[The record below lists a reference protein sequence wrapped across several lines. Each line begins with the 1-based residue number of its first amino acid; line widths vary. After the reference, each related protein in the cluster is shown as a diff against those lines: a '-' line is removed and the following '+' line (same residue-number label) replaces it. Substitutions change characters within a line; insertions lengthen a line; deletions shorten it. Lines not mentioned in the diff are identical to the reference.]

1 MALDF
6 GIAKGDGGPI
16 ATVPEPVKKII
27 TENSHTVRYCSFS
40 AADYSALQILPRI
53 ESFEEYDVF
62 AGSGW
67 GAMLAAI
74 AATGRVTPHELE
86 EHVGTDG
93 EYIARSGVTKLAR
106 ELAWV
111 ISRGFVGSPT
121 RLSFGL
127 LDNWIR
133 ELIPDAED
141 LLLEDFRADVF
152 FQAVD
157 AKPGGQ
163 SYIVDKKTCGDWS
176 LLRLCRLVMASM
188 ADYRPLEENTP
199 ISGDM
204 REGIFWNFPS
214 VGVVDPSLKFFQIH
228 KPNRRLVI
236 RFKIFLSVPR
246 IPELRDGLITDHTQ
260 TVPFVLA
267 LDIGRRET
275 SIMMLEALSGLI
287 PADRFDLTI
296 FEPVLWNMRPTR
308 SHIFYMLKRKDNTVT
323 LEELKKKCP

>member
-6 GIAKGDGGPI
+6 GISKGEGPI
-16 ATVPEPVKKII
+16 AKPATVLKTV

-53 ESFEEYDVF
+53 KSFEDIDVF
-62 AGSGW
+62 SGSGW
-67 GAMLAAI
+67 GAMLASI
-74 AATGRVTPHELE
+74 AATGRVTPERLLNHA
-86 EHVGTDG
+86 GSDG
-93 EYIARSGVTKLAR
+93 EYLAKSGVTKVAR

-111 ISRGFVGSPT
+111 ITRGLVGSAT

-127 LDNWIR
+127 LDGWIR
-133 ELIPDAED
+133 ALIPDAGD
-141 LLLEDFRADVF
+141 LLLEDFKADVF

-157 AKPGGQ
+157 ARPGGQ
-163 SYIVDKKTCGDWS
+163 SYIVNKQTCGDWS

-199 ISGDM
+199 ISDDM

-236 RFKIFLSVPR
+236 KFKIFLAVPR
-246 IPELRDGLITDHTQ
+246 IPELRDGMITDHTK
-260 TVPFVLA
+260 TIPFVLA

-275 SIMMLEALSGLI
+275 SVMMLEALSVLI
-287 PADRFDLTI
+287 PSDRFDLTV
-296 FEPVLWNMRPTR
+296 FSPVLWNMKPSRA
-308 SHIFYMLKRKDNTVT
+308 HIYYMLKRQENTVT
-323 LEELKKKCP
+323 LDELKNKCP